1 MRNMVPFQAAW
12 LEFYRVMHIT
22 VISLFRA
29 HVRFGY
35 CYSILVVP
43 QICNYVLMNIII
55 SSHNYL

>member
-22 VISLFRA
+22 VISLFLA
-29 HVRFGY
+29 HVRLGPT
-35 CYSILVVP
+35 VVP